1 MGAARKVGELM
12 SPNVVCL
19 SPDTRVDEAERLLAE
34 RRVGGAPVVDA
45 DGKIL
50 GIVTQHDLV
59 QHASQRVTVAEAGR
73 FFTTEDDLAEIG
85 SMALRPEDTPVEE
98 VMTRK
103 IYTVSR
109 GDGVAV
115 AANIMRERKIHR
127 VLVTER
133 GRLVGI
139 LTSLDLLR
147 VIEEPAP
154 S

>member
-1 MGAARKVGELM
+1 M
-12 SPNVVCL
+12 SPNVVCFA
-19 SPDTRVDEAERLLAE
+19 PGTRVDAAERLLAE

-50 GIVTQHDLV
+50 GIVTQNDLV
-59 QHASQRVTVAEAGR
+59 RHASRRVTVAEAGR

-85 SMALRPEDTPVEE
+85 SMALSPGDAAIEE
-98 VMTRK
+98 VMTSE
-103 IYTVSR
+103 IYTVAR

-115 AANIMRERKIHR
+115 AANLMRERRIHR

-147 VIEEPAP
+147 VIEELGTR
-154 S
+154 